1 MRPAELRRASGAAL
15 ALPLLL
21 AGGCDAPARGELYTC
36 SCSYLTDTDLAS
48 SKLTV
53 VCAADGARAVGEAR
67 RCVTGEGVGTVETCS
82 CEAPR
87 GPCSSVGC
95 VEAR

>member
-1 MRPAELRRASGAAL
+1 MSSARRWASGLAL

-21 AGGCDAPARGELYTC
+21 GAACTEPARGELYTC

-48 SKLTV
+48 SKTSV
-53 VCAADGARAVGEAR
+53 VCAEGGARAVAEAR

-82 CEAPR
+82 CDAAR

-95 VEAR
+95 VE